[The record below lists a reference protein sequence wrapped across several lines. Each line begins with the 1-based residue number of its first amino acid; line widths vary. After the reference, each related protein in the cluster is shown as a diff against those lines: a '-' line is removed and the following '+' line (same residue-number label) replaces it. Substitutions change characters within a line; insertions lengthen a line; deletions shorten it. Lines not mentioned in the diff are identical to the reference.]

1 MGVSSIQVAIGSVRD
16 KGSLEGLRDAHT
28 WRRVKSKG
36 QRFGEGFMTRGAGG
50 RRSTWGNR
58 KRTFGEVGEMARMC
72 SIDEVRERISGKA
85 Q

>member
-1 MGVSSIQVAIGSVRD
+1 MRIHGEESRAKDS
-16 KGSLEGLRDAHT
+16 GL
-28 WRRVKSKG
+28 
-36 QRFGEGFMTRGAGG
+36 GEGFMTRGAGG